1 MTARASQTG
10 YTLIELL
17 VSVGIAA
24 LLLTGLQQL
33 LGVGID
39 TLDMVEQRTELAR
52 RARFAM
58 SRMVDAVQHSDRLLI
73 PLANNPATPFDENI
87 REQTVPASPP
97 QTGSLL
103 ATAVLALTIGP
114 AQDMDAN
121 GIADADNDGDGLI
134 DEDLPADAHN
144 DGKAGV
150 RDFDDDGN
158 GTKDF
163 TFSPAGDDDE
173 SNDFKQSEDP
183 FNGID
188 DDGDG
193 SIDEDSGADM
203 NGDLAPGVAGVDD
216 DGDGNVDEGSVNDD
230 DEDGAVDEDWF
241 DPVVFYLNGNRLIER
256 RAVPWDANLDS
267 TLSGRDFVESDIAE
281 NITLLRIER
290 LPLSGGQQLVDITL
304 QVSDGNAETIV
315 LNTRVRL
322 GGAR

>member
-1 MTARASQTG
+1 VTSRTAQTG

-17 VSVGIAA
+17 VSIGIAA

-39 TLDMVEQRTELAR
+39 TLDAVERRTELAR

-73 PLANNPATPFDENI
+73 PLANNPTTPFDENL

-97 QTGSLL
+97 QFGSVL
-103 ATAVLALTIGP
+103 ATAVLALTISP
-114 AQDMDAN
+114 DQDMDAN
-121 GIADADNDGDGLI
+121 GIADADNDGDGRI

-150 RDFDDDGN
+150 RDIDDDGN
-158 GTKDF
+158 GSKDF
-163 TFSPAGDDDE
+163 FLSPAGDDDE

-193 SIDEDSGADM
+193 SIDEDGGADM

-216 DGDGNVDEGSVNDD
+216 DGDGNVDEGNVNDD

-241 DPVVFYLNGNRLIER
+241 DPVVFYLNGNRLVER

-267 TLSGRDFVESDIAE
+267 TLNGRDFVESDIGE
-281 NITLLRIER
+281 NITLLRFER
-290 LPLSGGQQLVDITL
+290 LPPGGGQQLIDITL
-304 QVSDGNAETIV
+304 RVAGDNSESIT
-315 LNTRVRL
+315 LNTRVRQ